1 MKGTFAASDFSA
13 CSFLRHSSKYGS
25 DCRCADV
32 WVDFRDFGFRECCRA
47 FKHHCLTLAVL
58 VTRFPLPE
66 ALVQP
71 FVAHMERREEILD
84 DRKVVVP
91 VFVLAGRASLS
102 ASIEDFGGQS
112 APQMRGIS
120 RRQSHSCIKA
130 KGRASRT
137 FCRFLCGRDGRAKSR
152 EACKARAKADSRF
165 HCS

>member
-1 MKGTFAASDFSA
+1 MKGTFSASDFSA

-66 ALVQP
+66 ALAQP

-84 DRKVVVP
+84 DRKVVVLI
-91 VFVLAGRASLS
+91 LAGRASLS
-102 ASIEDFGGQS
+102 ASYRRPFGGQS
-112 APQMRGIS
+112 APRMRGIS
-120 RRQSHSCIKA
+120 RRQNHSCIKA

-137 FCRFLCGRDGRAKSR
+137 FCRFLCGRDGCTKSW
-152 EACKARAKADSRF
+152 EACKARAKADSHSR
-165 HCS
+165 CS